1 MAANYTYEPA
11 KITEGGK
18 DQMRFELGDT
28 VTDNGPMTCVL
39 CDEEY
44 QAIIDTTKNWR
55 RAKLKCLE
63 AIVMKLSYDVNTS
76 VDGLS
81 YSFNERAKRWWD
93 MYNELKDDLK
103 APAIPVA
110 AAGSLYGKDEPH
122 YFRKNLHT
130 NIAKF

>member
-1 MAANYTYEPA
+1 MAANYTYEPT

-44 QAIIDTTKNWR
+44 QAIIDKTKNWK

-63 AIVMKLSYDVNTS
+63 AIVMKLAYDVNTS

-81 YSFNERAKRWWD
+81 YSFNDRAKRWWD
-93 MYNELKDDLK
+93 MYNQLKDELKV
-103 APAIPVA
+103 PAIPVA
-110 AAGSLYGKDEPH
+110 APGSVYKRDEPH
-122 YFRKNLHT
+122 YFRKNLHM
-130 NIAKF
+130 NIAKY